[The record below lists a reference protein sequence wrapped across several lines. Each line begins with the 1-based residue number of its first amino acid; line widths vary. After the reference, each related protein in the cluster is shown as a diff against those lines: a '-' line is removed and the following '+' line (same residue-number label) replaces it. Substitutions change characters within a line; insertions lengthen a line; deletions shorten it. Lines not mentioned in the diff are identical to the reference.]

1 MNKKQLQSEQTKK
14 KVASAARALFAQKG
28 YKGTSIEDIVE
39 ATESSKGNIYYH
51 FKSKEGLFLYLLE
64 EWDLEWEQ
72 KWNEQQAR
80 YETST
85 EKLYAIV
92 EQSVMDD
99 FSHPLTKAA
108 DEFFNHEEKTNEVEK
123 RMTVMIDRHLEFNK
137 RLIQEGIDR
146 GELEPMQVEHL
157 AIILESLFFG
167 LNQLSRRSY
176 AMDEVLTIYRTA
188 VKVVLH
194 GIASSNRQQT

>member
-72 KWNEQQAR
+72 KWNEQQAL

-188 VKVVLH
+188 IKVVLH
-194 GIASSNRQQT
+194 GIAISTLQQT